1 MVGRMARNSAVMQEG
16 SVPGMPENLS
26 VSAALEELMGHEAW
40 AVIRLRE
47 SPTVTLVGGSLDR
60 LERLADIP
68 LEEGIPANG
77 RRFDRLV
84 AVPFRQVTERGF
96 VAHDDGTAL
105 AVVDIETEREVPLEE
120 LIDALPDE
128 EVAFEDQGGFDTS
141 DEDYA
146 QVVARIIRDEIGNG
160 EGANLVVGRHYRA
173 QLRDWNRDKALTV
186 LRRLLTSERGAYW
199 TFCFWTGD
207 RFLIGASPERHVSVH
222 GGDVRMNPISGTFRL
237 RGVSTGS
244 SEDDDLKTRLLA
256 FLADEKEIFE
266 LFMVVD
272 EELKMMCD
280 ICHEGGQV
288 LGPFLKP
295 MTHLVHT
302 EYLLAGR
309 TRSDVRAVLRDTMF
323 AATVTGAPVEN
334 ACRLIHEYESEGRGY
349 YAGALALIGR
359 DEAGAPT
366 ADSPIV
372 IRTADVSPEG
382 VMKVTAG
389 ATLVRDSNP
398 EQEVAETQAKAG
410 GILSAFGLVPRADRV
425 PSELADLALDE
436 DVLIALNSRNQR
448 LAKFWLTDQSGAP
461 PAPSLAGRTIAILH
475 GEDDF
480 VNMLAHVFSVL
491 GMGSRVIRHEDY
503 KEGVFDDVDLVVVGP
518 GPGDPRE
525 LMRIPRSRPTA
536 RRSTT
541 CSRPVRRSWP
551 CASAIRCSAKRSVSR
566 STTRTSSSRAR
577 SPPWGST
584 VARSGSASTT
594 PSSRASARAGCPD
607 GVRAESDPATGD
619 IHVVAGPTYRGV
631 QFHAESILT
640 ENGFALLR
648 QLLLELLGDALKQE
662 VLVVDHY
669 DSYTWNLVHLIAA
682 VTGTLPEVVEHDT
695 AGVLDLASRST
706 HVVLSPGPG
715 HPSVAADFALG
726 PAVFSL
732 GIPVLG
738 VCLGMQALV
747 TAYGGTVARVDPAHG
762 EVASVD
768 HEGAGVLAGIP
779 SPFDAVRYHSLAAV
793 VVPDD
798 LEVTAHGGRRGDG
811 RPAPRAPARGR
822 AVPSG
827 VDPVAPRPR
836 DRR

>member
-1 MVGRMARNSAVMQEG
+1 MPASL
-16 SVPGMPENLS
+16 SPG
-26 VSAALEELMGHEAW
+26 AALEELLGHEAW

-47 SPTVTLVGGSLDR
+47 SPTVTLVGGALDR
-60 LERLADIP
+60 LEKLGDIP
-68 LEEGIPANG
+68 LEEGVPADG

-96 VAHDDGTAL
+96 VAHDDGAPL
-105 AVVDIETEREVPLEE
+105 AVVTIQTEREVPLAA
-120 LIDALPDE
+120 LIEALPDE
-128 EVAFEDQGGFDTS
+128 EVAFEDAGGFDTS

-146 QVVARIIRDEIGNG
+146 EVVAQIIRDEIGNG

-173 QLRDWNRDKALTV
+173 QLRDWDATKALTV

-199 TFCFWTGD
+199 TYCFWTGD

-237 RGVSTGS
+237 RGPATGPTPGGAIA
-244 SEDDDLKTRLLA
+244 EPDLKARLLE

-309 TRSDVRAVLRDTMF
+309 TRSDVRDVLRDTMF

-334 ACRLIHEYESEGRGY
+334 ACRLIHDYESEGRGY

-359 DEAGAPT
+359 DEQGAPT

-382 VMKVTAG
+382 AMKVTAG
-389 ATLVRDSNP
+389 ATLVRDSEP
-398 EQEVAETQAKAG
+398 DHEVAETLAKAG
-410 GILSAFGLVPRADRV
+410 GILSAFGLVPGAPGVPADIA
-425 PSELADLALDE
+425 ELTQDE

-448 LAKFWLTDQSGAP
+448 LAKFWLTDQAGAP

-491 GMGSRVIRHEDY
+491 GMGSRVVRHEAFL
-503 KEGVFDDVDLVVVGP
+503 EQGAAGAFDDVDRLGIDLDFKDIVFQGTQSSIGIDGREERVGFYNTFV
-518 GPGDPRE
+518 GRLGEND
-525 LMRIPRSRPTA
+525 L
-536 RRSTT
+536 
-541 CSRPVRRSWP
+541 
-551 CASAIRCSAKRSVSR
+551 
-566 STTRTSSSRAR
+566 
-577 SPPWGST
+577 
-584 VARSGSASTT
+584 
-594 PSSRASARAGCPD
+594 PD
-607 GVRAESDPATGD
+607 GVRVESDPETGD
-619 IHVVAGPTYRGV
+619 IHVISGPTYRGV

-648 QLLLELLGDALKQE
+648 QLLLELLG
-662 VLVVDHY
+662 
-669 DSYTWNLVHLIAA
+669 
-682 VTGTLPEVVEHDT
+682 
-695 AGVLDLASRST
+695 
-706 HVVLSPGPG
+706 
-715 HPSVAADFALG
+715 
-726 PAVFSL
+726 
-732 GIPVLG
+732 
-738 VCLGMQALV
+738 
-747 TAYGGTVARVDPAHG
+747 
-762 EVASVD
+762 
-768 HEGAGVLAGIP
+768 
-779 SPFDAVRYHSLAAV
+779 
-793 VVPDD
+793 
-798 LEVTAHGGRRGDG
+798 
-811 RPAPRAPARGR
+811 
-822 AVPSG
+822 
-827 VDPVAPRPR
+827 
-836 DRR
+836 